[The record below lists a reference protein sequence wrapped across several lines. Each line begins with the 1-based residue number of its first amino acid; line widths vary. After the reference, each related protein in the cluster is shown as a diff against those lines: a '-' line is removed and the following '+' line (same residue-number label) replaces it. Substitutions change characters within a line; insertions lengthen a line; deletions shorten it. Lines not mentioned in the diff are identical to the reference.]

1 MIASSPKTFLITGV
15 SSGLGRAFA
24 HGALAAG
31 HRVIG
36 TVRRGSDADAFA
48 ALEPGRA
55 HPLVLDVT
63 DYAAIPGAISVAEQK
78 AGAVGVLVNNAGYG
92 HEGVLEESSIDDLQR
107 QFAAN
112 VFGPVAMIKAVLPGM
127 RERRAGHIVNVTSM
141 GGFITMPGISFY
153 CGSKFAL
160 EGISEALGK
169 EVAGFGIRVTALAP
183 GQFRTDWAGR
193 SMDRTPR
200 SIPDYDV
207 VMDPLRAA
215 RQAKSGNQPGDP
227 AKAAQALLALVDA
240 ENPPTRLFLGAD
252 ALGLV
257 DQKLDAMKGERDR
270 WDATAHGN
278 DGSKEWSR
286 CTPASSVLLKQPGN
300 DAAMAP
306 FNSTGPGSPAFR
318 GGPAILLPPPSA

>member
-1 MIASSPKTFLITGV
+1 MAAAASKTFLITGV

-24 HGALAAG
+24 EGALASG

-36 TVRRGSDADAFA
+36 TVRRSEDAEAFA
-48 ALEPGRA
+48 ALAQDRA
-55 HPLVLDVT
+55 RPLVLDVT
-63 DYAAIPGAISVAEQK
+63 DYEAIPSAVAEAEQRVGAID
-78 AGAVGVLVNNAGYG
+78 VLVNNAGYG
-92 HEGVLEESSIDDLQR
+92 HEGVLEESSMDDLQR

-127 RERRAGHIVNVTSM
+127 RARRRGHIVNVTSM
-141 GGFITMPGISFY
+141 GGFITMPGITFY

-169 EVAGFGIRVTALAP
+169 EVASFGIRVTALAP

-200 SIPDYDV
+200 SIADYDA
-207 VMDPLRAA
+207 VMDPIRAG

-227 AKAAQALLALVDA
+227 AKAAQALLALIEA
-240 ENPPTRLFLGAD
+240 ENPPVRLFLGAD

-257 DQKLDAMKGERDR
+257 EQKLDAMKTEIGA
-270 WDATAHGN
+270 WDAL
-278 DGSKEWSR
+278 SR
-286 CTPASSVLLKQPGN
+286 STSF
-300 DAAMAP
+300 AA
-306 FNSTGPGSPAFR
+306 
-318 GGPAILLPPPSA
+318 

>member
-1 MIASSPKTFLITGV
+1 MSRKALKTFLITGV

-24 HGALAAG
+24 AEALAAG

-36 TVRRGSDADAFA
+36 TVRREEDMERFA
-48 ALEPGRA
+48 SVAPGRA
-55 HPLVLDVT
+55 HPLLLDVT
-63 DYAAIPGAISVAEQK
+63 DYPAIPQAIARAEAE
-78 AGAVGVLVNNAGYG
+78 AGPADVLVNNAGYG
-92 HEGVLEESSIDDLQR
+92 HEGALEESSMDELQH

-127 RERRAGHIVNVTSM
+127 RARRRGHIVNVTSM

-169 EVAGFGIRVTALAP
+169 EVADFGIRVTALAP

-200 SIPDYDV
+200 SISDYDA
-207 VMDPLRAA
+207 VMDPIRAA

-227 AKAAQALLALVDA
+227 AKAAQALLAIVDA
-240 ENPPTRLFLGAD
+240 ETPPVRLFLGED
-252 ALGLV
+252 ALGV
-257 DQKLDAMKGERDR
+257 VHQKLDAMKAEIAA
-270 WDATAHGN
+270 WDAL
-278 DGSKEWSR
+278 SR
-286 CTPASSVLLKQPGN
+286 STSFAS
-300 DAAMAP
+300 
-306 FNSTGPGSPAFR
+306 
-318 GGPAILLPPPSA
+318 

>member
-1 MIASSPKTFLITGV
+1 MAAALPKTFLITGV

-24 HGALAAG
+24 AGALDAG

-36 TVRRGSDADAFA
+36 TVRRDSDIEAFA
-48 ALEPGRA
+48 ALAPGRA

-63 DYAAIPGAISVAEQK
+63 SFDAIPAAVADAERT
-78 AGAVGVLVNNAGYG
+78 VGPIDVLVNNAGYG
-92 HEGVLEESSIDDLQR
+92 HEGVLEESSMDDLQR

-112 VFGPVAMIKAVLPGM
+112 VFGPVAMMKAVLPGM
-127 RERRAGHIVNVTSM
+127 RARRRGHIVNVTSM
-141 GGFITMPGISFY
+141 GGFITLPGISFY

-169 EVAGFGIRVTALAP
+169 EVADLGIRVTALAP

-200 SIPDYDV
+200 SIAEYDA
-207 VMDPLRAA
+207 VMDPIRAA

-227 AKAAQALLALVDA
+227 AKAAQALLALIEA
-240 ENPPTRLFLGAD
+240 PNPPARLFLGED

-257 DQKLDAMKGERDR
+257 DQKLDQMKAEI
-270 WDATAHGN
+270 TAW
-278 DGSKEWSR
+278 EALSR
-286 CTPASSVLLKQPGN
+286 STSFSS
-300 DAAMAP
+300 A
-306 FNSTGPGSPAFR
+306 
-318 GGPAILLPPPSA
+318 

>member
-1 MIASSPKTFLITGV
+1 MTISKTFLITGV

-24 HGALAAG
+24 NGALAAG

-36 TVRRGSDADAFA
+36 TVRRPDDAKTFGAADGAF
-48 ALEPGRA
+48 
-55 HPLVLDVT
+55 PLLLDVT
-63 DYAAIPGAISVAEQK
+63 DYAAVPEAIKQVEK
-78 AGAVGVLVNNAGYG
+78 EAGPIDVLVNNAGYG
-92 HEGVLEESSIDDLQR
+92 HEGVLEESSIDDLER

-127 RERRAGHIVNVTSM
+127 RQRCRGHIVNVTSM

-169 EVAGFGIRVTALAP
+169 ELSAFGIRVTALAP

-200 SIPDYDV
+200 SIADYDS
-207 VMDPLRAA
+207 VMDPIRAG

-227 AKAAQALLALVDA
+227 DKAAQALLKLVEA
-240 ENPPTRLFLGAD
+240 KNPPIRLFLGED

-257 DQKLDAMKGERDR
+257 AQKLDQMKSEIVT
-270 WDATAHGN
+270 WDAL
-278 DGSKEWSR
+278 SR
-286 CTPASSVLLKQPGN
+286 
-300 DAAMAP
+300 
-306 FNSTGPGSPAFR
+306 STSFAT
-318 GGPAILLPPPSA
+318 

>member
-1 MIASSPKTFLITGV
+1 MPRSKTFLITGV

-24 HGALAAG
+24 AAALAAG

-36 TVRRGSDADAFA
+36 TVRRPDDAKAFGA
-48 ALEPGRA
+48 SKGAL
-55 HPLVLDVT
+55 PLLLDVT
-63 DYAAIPGAISVAEQK
+63 DYATVPEAVRTAEQE
-78 AGAVGVLVNNAGYG
+78 AGPVDVLVNNAGYG
-92 HEGVLEESSIDDLQR
+92 HEGALEESSIDDLQR

-127 RERRAGHIVNVTSM
+127 RQRRHGHIVNVTSM

-169 EVAGFGIRVTALAP
+169 EVASFGIRVTALAP

-200 SIPDYDV
+200 SIADYDT
-207 VMDPLRAA
+207 VMNPIRAA

-227 AKAAQALLALVDA
+227 NKAAEALLRLVEA
-240 ENPPTRLFLGAD
+240 ENPPTRLFLGED

-257 DQKLDAMKGERDR
+257 AQKLQQMNGEIAA
-270 WDATAHGN
+270 WDAL
-278 DGSKEWSR
+278 SR
-286 CTPASSVLLKQPGN
+286 
-300 DAAMAP
+300 
-306 FNSTGPGSPAFR
+306 STGFAP
-318 GGPAILLPPPSA
+318 

>member
-1 MIASSPKTFLITGV
+1 MATIAPKTFLITGV

-24 HGALAAG
+24 VAALEAG

-36 TVRRGSDADAFA
+36 TVRQARDAEAFA
-48 ALEPGRA
+48 SLAEDRA

-63 DYAAIPGAISVAEQK
+63 DFARIAAAVSQAESL
-78 AGAVGVLVNNAGYG
+78 AGPIDILVNNAGYG

-112 VFGPVAMIKAVLPGM
+112 VFGPVAMMQAVLPGM
-127 RERRAGHIVNVTSM
+127 RARRSGHIINVTSM

-169 EVAGFGIRVTALAP
+169 EVAGFGIRVTTLAP

-200 SIPDYDV
+200 SISDYDT
-207 VMDPLRAA
+207 VMNPIRAA
-215 RQAKSGNQPGDP
+215 RQAKSGRQPGDP
-227 AKAAQALLALVDA
+227 AKAAQALLALVA
-240 ENPPTRLFLGAD
+240 SPNPPVRLFLGDD
-252 ALGLV
+252 ALELV
-257 DQKLDAMKGERDR
+257 AQKLQSMQAELAAWEGL
-270 WDATAHGN
+270 
-278 DGSKEWSR
+278 SR
-286 CTPASSVLLKQPGN
+286 STSFAS
-300 DAAMAP
+300 
-306 FNSTGPGSPAFR
+306 
-318 GGPAILLPPPSA
+318 